1 MSSYYSQSIQ
11 YKLQGSQQ
19 SNYVQHQAP
28 VSKSIADVGG
38 SIHTRK
44 RLSNATG
51 KSNGAY
57 SSYGSTC
64 SVASDVTS
72 SSASAKKMAHYSTKA
87 AGKRGSGALSGQK
100 AGVSASAYVEYEA
113 AGANGGAPF
122 NKFEVQ
128 NPSPKI
134 NSHLLDHGYGA
145 TPQPSLDDGDAG
157 CGSSTVTTKRP
168 ADGSVITSY
177 YKVSAIRA
185 RSRSGPALTGIN
197 LAGGQAS
204 GSSVHDV
211 AAAGEAGQTYAAQG
225 VDVRRQEALLGRNKV
240 CT

>member
-1 MSSYYSQSIQ
+1 M
-11 YKLQGSQQ
+11 QGSQQ

-38 SIHTRK
+38 IHTRK

-57 SSYGSTC
+57 SSYGSAS
-64 SVASDVTS
+64 SVATDVTS

-87 AGKRGSGALSGQK
+87 AGKRGGGALSGQK
-100 AGVSASAYVEYEA
+100 AGVSSSAYVEYDA
-113 AGANGGAPF
+113 ASANGGAPF

-145 TPQPSLDDGDAG
+145 TPQPSLDDGDTG
-157 CGSSTVTTKRP
+157 CGSSTVTSKSKP

-185 RSRSGPALTGIN
+185 RSCSGPALTGIIS
-197 LAGGQAS
+197 AGGQAS
-204 GSSVHDV
+204 SSSVYDV
-211 AAAGEAGQTYAAQG
+211 AVAGEADQTHAGQG
-225 VDVRRQEALLGRNKV
+225 VDLRREEALLGRNKV